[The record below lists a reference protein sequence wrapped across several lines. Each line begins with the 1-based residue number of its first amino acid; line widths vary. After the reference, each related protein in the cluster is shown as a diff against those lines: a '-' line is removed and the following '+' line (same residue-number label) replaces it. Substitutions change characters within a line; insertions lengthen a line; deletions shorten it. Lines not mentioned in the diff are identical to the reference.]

1 MARFLLSHIAGPFLI
16 AEGVCKVKK
25 KRDSGFSLAELVIV
39 VTIIAIVAGIG
50 LPNFISFLPRIR
62 LNGATRQVM
71 TDLMVARMNAVKF
84 ATTANVTFSGTTY
97 TVWVDRDR
105 DGSVDAGESTTK
117 NIADNFSDINV
128 AVAQPVQFNSRGAAP
143 TNGWIWLY
151 NDKGY
156 GLVNTN
162 LTGRVRIYRYYSTP
176 SS

>member
-1 MARFLLSHIAGPFLI
+1 M
-16 AEGVCKVKK
+16 KK

-62 LNGATRQVM
+62 LNGATRQIM

-84 ATTANVTFSGTTY
+84 ATTSRVTFNGTSY
-97 TVWVDRDR
+97 TIWVDQDR
-105 DGSVDAGESTTK
+105 DGAVDAGESTTK
-117 NIADNFSDINV
+117 SITDNFADIRV
-128 AVAQPVQFNSRGAAP
+128 AVAQPVTFNSRGAAP

-151 NDKGY
+151 NEKGY

-162 LTGRVRIYRYYSTP
+162 LTGRVRIYRYYGSVEV
-176 SS
+176 S